1 MLPLAERQGMFAAA
15 LLDPQRPIPAGCVG
29 PDGKP
34 DVKRFAVYR
43 NNVVAS
49 LTEALLES
57 YPAVHRI
64 LGEECFRA
72 LAPLYIRECPPSSP
86 VLLEYG
92 ARFPDFLT
100 RVEAL
105 ERLPYLRDVARIER
119 AWLEAY
125 HAPEAVPLDPETLTR
140 VLNGRPGQLCFT
152 LHPSLRIIRSS
163 FPALT
168 IWRMNIADG
177 VPGPV
182 DLEAGGEDVLIV
194 RPHAD
199 VEVRNAPLGGMELL
213 VALGRGKSLDQAAEA
228 ALAVAPSFELGEH
241 LTVLLGAG
249 VFVDC
254 HPPFGEV

>member
-15 LLDPQRPIPAGCVG
+15 LLDPQRPIPPGCVG
-29 PDGKP
+29 PDGKA

-43 NNVVAS
+43 NNVIVG

-57 YPAVHRI
+57 YPAVRRI
-64 LGEECFRA
+64 LGEQCFRA

-92 ARFPDFLT
+92 ATFPDFLP

-119 AWLEAY
+119 AWLDAY
-125 HAPEAVPLDPETLTR
+125 HAPEAVPLDPATLAR
-140 VLNGRPGQLCFT
+140 GLNDRSGEVCFT

-168 IWRMNIADG
+168 IWRMNIAEG
-177 VPGPV
+177 APSPV

-194 RPHAD
+194 RPQAD
-199 VEVRNAPLGGMELL
+199 VEVRHAPLGGAELL
-213 VALGRGKSLDQAAEA
+213 AALGRGECLDQAAEA

-241 LTVLLGAG
+241 LTVLLSAG
-249 VFVDC
+249 VFVDW
-254 HPPFGEV
+254 HRPSGEV